1 MPGNF
6 QIEAQESAL
15 PLSSEELH
23 LAEKTKRALIEQLRG
38 SGHTV
43 VDLVEE
49 PHTGAYEVTFVSKRS
64 TAESPTSSR
73 MAGSTC
79 SSTKTNPSASRQN
92 ELEVHNVE

>member
-1 MPGNF
+1 MPGIF
-6 QIEAQESAL
+6 QNEAQESAS

-23 LAEKTKRALIEQLRG
+23 LAEKMKRALIEQLRG

-49 PHTGAYEVTFVSKRS
+49 SHTGAYEVTFVSKRS

>member
-1 MPGNF
+1 MPGVF
-6 QIEAQESAL
+6 QNESQESAL

-23 LAEKTKRALIEQLRG
+23 LAEKMKRALIEQLRG

-64 TAESPTSSR
+64 TAEPPTSSR

-79 SSTKTNPSASRQN
+79 SSTKTNPSALRQN